1 MTWSLLSKFYSIDVE
16 HCACAVN
23 NKLTVRHSPFFK
35 KSETF
40 HPPSE
45 SIRDEYTATH
55 GPDAFG
61 TSGPIQISY
70 SPDYSPSHKLW
81 HSTLNALGIK
91 SNSSHLAGS
100 NVGVWTN
107 VNTVDPRTAARS
119 YSTSYYPSHQPG
131 NLHVLAG
138 ATVHE
143 IVLRKDGD
151 GGEYVATGVRF
162 RHDGKEHVVPVARE
176 VVLSAGTVQSPQI
189 LEVSG
194 IGNPEIL
201 KKAGVPVK
209 VESPMVGENLQ
220 DHISKFACPLMP
232 EQHLH
237 LLT

>member
-1 MTWSLLSKFYSIDVE
+1 MQ
-16 HCACAVN
+16 
-23 NKLTVRHSPFFK
+23 HSPFFK

-45 SIRDEYTATH
+45 YLRDEYTATH

-119 YSTSYYPSHQPG
+119 YSTSYYISQQPR
-131 NLHVLAG
+131 NLHILTG

-143 IVLRKDGD
+143 VVLSKDGD
-151 GGEYVATGVRF
+151 GGDYVATGVRF
-162 RHDGKEHVVPVARE
+162 SYDDKEHVVSVVRE

-189 LEVSG
+189 LEMSG

-201 KKAGVPVK
+201 KKANVPVK
-209 VESPMVGENLQ
+209 VDSPMVGENLQ
-220 DHISKFACPLMP
+220 DHISKFACSVIPVRQLI
-232 EQHLH
+232 